1 MSRILG
7 VIPAR
12 YASTRFP
19 GKPLIHIIGKSMIQ
33 RVYEQSVKAKC
44 FYKVVVATDDE
55 RILNHVKEFGG
66 NAVMT
71 SINHQTG
78 TDRCNEVLFYEDVKP
93 DVVINIQGD
102 EPYIE
107 PEQLELVAALFN
119 KSEVQIATLI
129 KRLNNNY
136 DLFNPSI
143 IKVVKDVNNK
153 ALFFS
158 RSAIPFN
165 RSSPNQEWATK
176 GIYFKHIGIY
186 AYRSEILN
194 KVSALKQS
202 SLEVTESLEQLRW
215 LENGYTIHVAETHHD
230 SYSVDVPED
239 LERFEGRE
247 N

>member
-1 MSRILG
+1 MNKILG

-19 GKPLIHIIGKSMIQ
+19 GKPLIDIIGKTMIQ
-33 RVYEQSVKAKC
+33 RVYEQSVKAEC

-78 TDRCNEVLFYEDVKP
+78 TDRCNEVLYYEEEKP

-107 PEQLELVAALFN
+107 PEQLELVASLF
-119 KSEVQIATLI
+119 SRTEVQIATLV
-129 KRLNNNY
+129 KQLKNNY

-143 IKVVKDVNNK
+143 IKVVKDVNDK

-165 RSSPNQEWATK
+165 RSSPNQEWANK

-186 AYRSEILN
+186 AYRSDVLSKI
-194 KVSALKQS
+194 SALKQS
-202 SLEVTESLEQLRW
+202 PLELTESLEQLRW
-215 LENGYTIHVAETHHD
+215 LENGYTIHVAETNHD

-239 LERFEGRE
+239 LKRFEGRE
-247 N
+247 